1 MDGDVMMNFT
11 TRLARTNL
19 YRIEWKQNSASSY
32 QTHSAQVVWSS
43 GAGNY
48 LQVESGVQPQGDQE
62 ISLMHAAVF
71 SDGATKNIPRLFFN
85 LRWGGQEATLDD
97 SAFNE
102 RRQADAKLGDIYCYI
117 FTRES
122 QGQTNTLWIGKQDF
136 LIHQVRTDTSAKSMR
151 EMAARGSEPGPG
163 LLPAMAGFTLTETHT
178 NIVLN
183 RKFSRADFIPSFPC
197 FQSSDDD

>member
-1 MDGDVMMNFT
+1 MRSNNTLGKIIFGFSVATLLAGSPGSVACADETNGNDLSTVQIFRNVEENYASLTTYSDEGSVVSTMDGDVMMNFT

-32 QTHSAQVVWSS
+32 QMHSAQVVWSS

-85 LRWGGQEATLDD
+85 
-97 SAFNE
+97 
-102 RRQADAKLGDIYCYI
+102 
-117 FTRES
+117 
-122 QGQTNTLWIGKQDF
+122 
-136 LIHQVRTDTSAKSMR
+136 
-151 EMAARGSEPGPG
+151 
-163 LLPAMAGFTLTETHT
+163 
-178 NIVLN
+178 
-183 RKFSRADFIPSFPC
+183 
-197 FQSSDDD
+197 